1 MYHLYHGLVNFYG
14 FSMVR
19 TRGRSFFSSALLFV
33 LQRLNSES
41 HEWNGI
47 INLLTLRKLG
57 TRNFMEKDEIQL
69 VDIDRQMREAYLDY
83 AMSVIVSRALPDAR
97 DGLKPVHRRILF
109 AMHDMGIRASGAHK
123 KSARIVGEVLGK
135 YHPHGDSSIYD
146 AMARM
151 AQDFSMRYTLV
162 NGQGNFGSIDGD
174 SPAAMRYTEA
184 KLEKITE
191 EILAD
196 IDKETIDFTDN
207 FDGTLKEP
215 TVMPTKIPLLL
226 LNGSAGIAVGMATNV
241 PPHNLGELTDA
252 IIYMIQNYD
261 NLDEVSVDDLMK
273 YVKGPDF
280 PTGGIIMGR
289 ESIAQAYSTG
299 RAKIV
304 VRGRTHI
311 EESRGSDRYDIIITE
326 IPYQVNKTTL
336 IERIAQTAREGRID
350 QISDLRDESDREGM
364 RIVIELKRGSQPN
377 QVLNLLYKHTPLQST
392 FGVIN
397 LALVNDQPRTLSLKR
412 ALRIFIDHRLEIVRR
427 RSEFELR
434 KARERAHILEGLM
447 VALANLDDVIALIR
461 AAKDTPTAKEQLMS
475 RYGLTDIQAQAILD
489 LQLRRL
495 SALEQQKIEDE
506 LEEIRKTIAYLESV
520 LADPKLQLG
529 IVETETREIREKYAD
544 ERRTTIDLDASEVL
558 DDLDMIEDRSVFVSL
573 TDRGYIK
580 RVNSDTYRTYN
591 RGAMGIAG
599 HGLKEEDHALKLVHA
614 NTLDKML
621 FFTNR
626 GKVYAEYVFRI
637 AEGGRTDKGTPAI
650 NIINLEPDE
659 KVTEMVSVQE
669 FAPNKYLLM
678 GTANG
683 KVKRTPLSGFAN
695 IRSSGII
702 AMGMEEGDELHW
714 AKITDGSDDV
724 VIVSRNGKGLR
735 FSEKKIRAMGRTGS
749 GVRAMKLGEG
759 DRVVSMVV
767 CRPEDKLLIISE
779 KGIGKRVLVSA
790 LTPHGRGTGGVRI
803 TNPRG
808 LDIYGHIVGAIVVQD
823 EEDVTFLSSGGNII
837 RLRVEKIPIQGR
849 AARGVRVVRLAA
861 DTEIVSMVASDHDE
875 YQADSDDSDEGSFVD
890 MTMQPDALD
899 AALDADADESDAED
913 LAESED
919 ELDSEDGDSEDA

>member
-1 MYHLYHGLVNFYG
+1 
-14 FSMVR
+14 
-19 TRGRSFFSSALLFV
+19 
-33 LQRLNSES
+33 
-41 HEWNGI
+41 
-47 INLLTLRKLG
+47 
-57 TRNFMEKDEIQL
+57 MEKDEIQL

-109 AMHDMGIRASGAHK
+109 AMQDMGIRASGAHK

-162 NGQGNFGSIDGD
+162 DGQGNFGSIDGD

-184 KLEKITE
+184 RLEKITE

-196 IDKETIDFTDN
+196 IDKDTIDFTDN

-215 TVMPTKIPLLL
+215 TVMPTRVPLLL
-226 LNGSAGIAVGMATNV
+226 MNGSSGIAVGMATNV
-241 PPHNLGELTDA
+241 PPHNLGELCDA
-252 IIYMIQNYD
+252 INYMIENFD
-261 NLDEVSVDDLMK
+261 NLDDISVDDLMNF
-273 YVKGPDF
+273 VKGPDF
-280 PTGGIIMGR
+280 PTGGVIMGR
-289 ESIAQAYSTG
+289 EAIAQAYSTG
-299 RAKIV
+299 RGKIV
-304 VRGRTHI
+304 VRGRTHF
-311 EESRGSDRYDIIITE
+311 EETRGSERYDIVITE

-336 IERIAQTAREGRID
+336 IERIAQMAREGRID
-350 QISDLRDESDREGM
+350 QIFNLRDESDRDGM
-364 RIVIELKRGSQPN
+364 RIVIELKKGSQPN

-397 LALVNDQPRTLSLKR
+397 LALVEDQPRTLSLKR
-412 ALRIFIDHRLEIVRR
+412 ALRIFINHRLVVVRR
-427 RSEFELR
+427 RSEYELR

-447 VALANLDDVIALIR
+447 IALANLDDVIALIR
-461 AAKDTPTAKEQLMS
+461 AAKDTPTAKEQLMT

-506 LEEIRKTIAYLESV
+506 LAEIRNRIAYLESV

-544 ERRTTIDLDASEVL
+544 ERRTTIDLDATDAL
-558 DDLDMIEDRSVFVSL
+558 DDLDMVEDRSVFVSL
-573 TDRGYIK
+573 TKRGYIK

-599 HGLKEEDHALKLVHA
+599 HALKDEDHALKLVHA

-621 FFTNR
+621 FFTDR

-650 NIINLEPDE
+650 NIINLEADE
-659 KVTEMVSVQE
+659 KITEMVCVHE
-669 FAPNKYLLM
+669 FMPTKYLLM

-683 KVKRTPLSGFAN
+683 KVKRTPLSDFAN

-702 AMGMEEGDELHW
+702 AMGMEEGDELLW
-714 AKITDGSDDV
+714 AKITGGNDDV

-735 FSEKKIRAMGRTGS
+735 FGEKKIRAIGRTGS
-749 GVRAMKLGEG
+749 GVRAMKLAEG
-759 DRVVSMVV
+759 DRVASMAV
-767 CRPEDKLLIISE
+767 CRPEEKLLIISE
-779 KGIGKRVLVSA
+779 RGIGKRILVSS
-790 LTPHGRGTGGVRI
+790 LTPHGRGTGGVMVTSARC
-803 TNPRG
+803 
-808 LDIYGHIVGAIVVQD
+808 LDICGRIVSAIVIADD
-823 EEDVTFLSSGGNII
+823 EDATFLTSVGNII
-837 RLRVEKIPIQGR
+837 RLRGDKIPVQGR
-849 AARGVRVVRLAA
+849 AARGVRVIRLGEDAA
-861 DTEIVSMVASDHDE
+861 IVSVVASEHDE
-875 YQADSDDSDEGSFVD
+875 TAGEADVV
-890 MTMQPDALD
+890 LD
-899 AALDADADESDAED
+899 GETGEAISPA
-913 LAESED
+913 D
-919 ELDSEDGDSEDA
+919 ELDELDRELAEDDLDEPEEEEIDEDAGDEDEDGEV